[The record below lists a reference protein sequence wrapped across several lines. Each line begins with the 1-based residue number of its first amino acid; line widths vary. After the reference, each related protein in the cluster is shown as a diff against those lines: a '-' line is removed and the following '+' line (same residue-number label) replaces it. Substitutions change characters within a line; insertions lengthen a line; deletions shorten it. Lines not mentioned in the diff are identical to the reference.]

1 LGGTVTIRRLAFET
15 GILTLIGDLGA
26 EEIAPEVR
34 RDMEGLDRH
43 ERLRVLVAHLAMHC
57 DEDLMGVCVA
67 RRTPLAAFGAL
78 AHAIISAPTIRSA
91 LHLSIRHISLFQPDR
106 RNAARLSSGKSHVF
120 LDYLAPAILPESEVF
135 MTDLFL
141 ASNVQTLRYLTG
153 PNLAGVCLELDR
165 DVSNRDAYE
174 AEIGVP
180 VRFGAGRNRLV
191 IPKVLA
197 MKPLGSAF
205 IPQSAAHLR
214 LSENSLSEAARQD
227 SFVNRVLQALQNPQ
241 LPGRNARV
249 IADMLGVSQRTLR
262 RRLEAAGTSF
272 GQILRQSNHELAV
285 LYLREFSIGDV
296 ARLLGYYDASTFR
309 RAFKEWAGMTPSEY
323 ISSV

>member
-1 LGGTVTIRRLAFET
+1 
-15 GILTLIGDLGA
+15 
-26 EEIAPEVR
+26 
-34 RDMEGLDRH
+34 
-43 ERLRVLVAHLAMHC
+43 
-57 DEDLMGVCVA
+57 
-67 RRTPLAAFGAL
+67 
-78 AHAIISAPTIRSA
+78 
-91 LHLSIRHISLFQPDR
+91 
-106 RNAARLSSGKSHVF
+106 
-120 LDYLAPAILPESEVF
+120 
-135 MTDLFL
+135 
-141 ASNVQTLRYLTG
+141 
-153 PNLAGVCLELDR
+153 
-165 DVSNRDAYE
+165 
-174 AEIGVP
+174 
-180 VRFGAGRNRLV
+180 
-191 IPKVLA
+191 